1 MRFTLEEYEE
11 IENQFVQSKAE
22 ETIVDEVEVDEEL
35 DIKFKVKEETVE
47 QSKAF
52 NRAIDPTEM
61 SIVEALKLRT
71 EERKRTLKEFNHKF
85 ASQSRIDELE
95 REPAYK
101 RNNVT
106 LREGNIENTTSRL
119 SVELDDENQVYL
131 KSNNSFLHDNVD

>member
-1 MRFTLEEYEE
+1 M
-11 IENQFVQSKAE
+11 
-22 ETIVDEVEVDEEL
+22 
-35 DIKFKVKEETVE
+35 VE